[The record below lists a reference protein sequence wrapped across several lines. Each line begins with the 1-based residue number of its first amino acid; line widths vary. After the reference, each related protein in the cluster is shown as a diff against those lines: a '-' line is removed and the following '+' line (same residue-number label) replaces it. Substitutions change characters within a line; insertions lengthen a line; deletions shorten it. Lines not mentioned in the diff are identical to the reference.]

1 MPNKASSSKLE
12 LANWLNEQA
21 KARGGTGEV

>member
-1 MPNKASSSKLE
+1 MPNNASSPKLE
-12 LANWLNEQA
+12 LANWLKEQA